1 MFSVCKQMFWNFANE
16 IRTATKN
23 TALKRSEKFKNK
35 SMKQSVHKAF
45 IIIVLSHFS
54 ILSWA
59 QSGNVKGIITGSG
72 SELLPGVVIK
82 IEQTGIKAVTGMD
95 GSFELLKV
103 PAGQQKMTLSY
114 MGYQTETRDV
124 LIEEK
129 QTVHLGKIR
138 LTETEQ
144 VFNEVVVTGGI
155 RKGSE
160 AKAINM
166 MKMSNKV
173 ITVLSAEGIAKLP
186 DRNAA
191 DALQRV
197 AGVAVQKN
205 KGEGNYVSIRGTP
218 TDWTATLL
226 NGDRLPVADEEN
238 TSRSFDFEIIPS
250 SLLDYLIVTRSVT
263 PDMEADNIG
272 GAVNIITQSSVT
284 EKTFRLDAGGGFN
297 TLVQK
302 PIGNINFV
310 WGDISRN
317 KKFSFIADG
326 SYYVRNY
333 AADAALVAYGTP
345 YNHSLARL
353 ELKDYTGLRTTRGLN
368 FGSDYKFNDRFKMG
382 TRLIYS
388 QMLDDKYQQK
398 MSYNWND
405 GSGARIRL
413 QNIHGLLDRQM
424 YGAELNSEWKVND
437 KLKIDAKVASY
448 DNQFSYGSVPYKGKD
463 NRNGYYTAEFISPL
477 LEYTDM
483 IQTDFS
489 GQKLSPDAATSY
501 PYKLLGIDNPY
512 GTGGD
517 HYKNIQPKYTQMLD
531 PLSPDN
537 DLSKPVAAG
546 QYYLSGAFADLNT
559 TKERDPIVAQL
570 NGHYKMGNKVTLSA
584 GGKYRMKEG
593 ERNISIYQWTLA
605 PGVSKIPL
613 TDFETTSMNRA
624 DRFLSAWGTPYKG
637 TLMPAFTQ
645 NQLSNFPAQYAD
657 SLVGQAMD
665 TNNSEFRN
673 WVGSHYK
680 YKETVAA
687 AYIMAEANIGSK
699 LSLVGGLR
707 IEHTALHETSDTL
720 VPNNDPASI
729 IGISAVRASVD
740 RKYIA
745 VLPALNATYALSPS
759 ENLRAAVS
767 RTFHRPNFEE
777 TKPGSALFE
786 RENFFFIQGNPNLKP
801 TFSINADLMFE
812 HYWGNKGMWSLGGY
826 YKHIT
831 DHIFEAASPRNDPAY
846 AGYVQKTFINAKKA
860 YVVGVE
866 AVLNRNFDFLPG
878 FFKRFGINA
887 NITWSQSQMDVPG
900 RPKQQA
906 MTEQSPLLYNVSL
919 YYEHRKINTRLGFN
933 YTAAYS
939 HALNLFTDVTTNE
952 LVHQDTDYDY
962 YAGNSYS
969 LDYQFL
975 YRFNEHFSMY
985 AEVNNILNAP
995 YHTYVGRSDRPGRTE
1010 FYSQRVMLGV
1020 KFKL

>member
-1 MFSVCKQMFWNFANE
+1 
-16 IRTATKN
+16 
-23 TALKRSEKFKNK
+23 
-35 SMKQSVHKAF
+35 MKQAYRKAF
-45 IIIVLSHFS
+45 LLLLLVAFASRT
-54 ILSWA
+54 WA
-59 QSGNVKGIITGSG
+59 QSGSIKGIVTGSG
-72 SELLPGVVIK
+72 AELLPGVTIRV
-82 IEQTGIKAVTGMD
+82 EQTSVKSVTGMD

-103 PAGQQKMTLSY
+103 PAGKQKINFSY
-114 MGYQTETRDV
+114 MGYQTETREV
-124 LIEEK
+124 LVTDK
-129 QTVHLGKIR
+129 QTASLGRIK
-138 LTETEQ
+138 LSESEQ
-144 VFNEVVVTGGI
+144 LFNEVVVTGGM

-173 ITVLSAEGIAKLP
+173 ITVLSSEGIGKLP

-218 TDWTATLL
+218 ADWTATLL

-284 EKTFRLDAGGGFN
+284 ERTLKLDVGGGYN

-302 PIGNINFV
+302 PIGNFNFV
-310 WGDISRN
+310 WGDITKN

-333 AADAALVAYGTP
+333 GADATVVAYGTP

-353 ELKDYTGLRTTRGLN
+353 ELKDYTGLRTTKGLN
-368 FGSDYKFNDRFKMG
+368 LGADYKITERFKIG
-382 TRLIYS
+382 SKLIYS

-413 QNIHGLLDRQM
+413 QNIHGQLNRQM
-424 YGAELNSEWKVND
+424 YGGELNSEWKLND
-437 KLKIDAKVASY
+437 KLKLDGKIATY
-448 DNQFSYGSVPYKGKD
+448 YNQFTYGSVPFSGKD
-463 NRNGYYTAEFISPL
+463 KRNGYYTVEFISPL

-483 IQTDFS
+483 IQTDFL
-489 GQKLSPDAATSY
+489 GQKLTPDAVTSY

-517 HYKNIQPKYTQMLD
+517 HYKSIQPKYTQMLD
-531 PLSPDN
+531 PLNPN
-537 DLSKPVAAG
+537 IDLNKPVAPN
-546 QYYLSGAFADLNT
+546 QYYLSGAFTDLNT

-570 NGHYKMGNKVTLSA
+570 NGHYKIGNNVTISA
-584 GGKYRMKEG
+584 GAKYRMKEG
-593 ERNISIYQWTLA
+593 ERNISIHQWTIA

-613 TDFETTSMNRA
+613 TDFQTTEMNRA
-624 DRFLSAWGTPYKG
+624 DEFLSAWNAPYKG
-637 TLMPAFTQ
+637 TLMPAFTRE
-645 NQLSNFPAQYAD
+645 QLGSFVQQYAD
-657 SLVGQAMD
+657 SLQELPMD
-665 TNNSEFRN
+665 TNNNEYRN
-673 WVGSHYK
+673 WVGSQYK
-680 YKETVAA
+680 YREAVAA
-687 AYIMAEANIGSK
+687 GYLMAEATIGK

-707 IEHTALHETSDTL
+707 VEHTALHESSDTL

-729 IGISAVRASVD
+729 IGISALSVSVD
-740 RKYIA
+740 RKYLAI
-745 VLPALNATYALSPS
+745 LPALNATYAVSPN

-786 RENFFFIQGNPNLKP
+786 RENFFFIQGNPQLRP
-801 TFSINADLMFE
+801 TYSVNADLAFE
-812 HYWGNKGMWSLGGY
+812 HYWGNKGMFSLGGY
-826 YKHIT
+826 YKYIT

-866 AVLNRNFDFLPG
+866 AVINRSFDFLPG
-878 FFKRFGINA
+878 FLKRFGLNA
-887 NITWSQSQMDVPG
+887 NITYSHSQMDVPG

-919 YYEHRKINTRLGFN
+919 FYEHGKISTRLGFN

-952 LVHQDTDYDY
+952 LVHKDTDYDY
-962 YAGNSYS
+962 YAGKSYS

-975 YRFNEHFSMY
+975 YRISKHCSTY

-995 YHTYVGRSDRPGRTE
+995 SFTYIGRSERPGRTE
-1010 FYSQRVMLGV
+1010 FYRQRVMVGV
-1020 KFKL
+1020 KLKL